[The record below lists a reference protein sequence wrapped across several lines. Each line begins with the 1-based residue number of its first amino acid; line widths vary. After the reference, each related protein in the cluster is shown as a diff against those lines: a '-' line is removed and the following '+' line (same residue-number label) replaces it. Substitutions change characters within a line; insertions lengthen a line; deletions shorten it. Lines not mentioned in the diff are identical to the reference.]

1 MRHRYQ
7 MDNKEMKKAFEG
19 LLQYGWMWGN
29 PKHISR
35 ENWKVI
41 SEAYKELNDGNEFEP
56 DTDEVAR

>member
-1 MRHRYQ
+1 MEKD
-7 MDNKEMKKAFEG
+7 MNKLKDA
-19 LLQYGWMWGN
+19 LWSILQYGYLWGN